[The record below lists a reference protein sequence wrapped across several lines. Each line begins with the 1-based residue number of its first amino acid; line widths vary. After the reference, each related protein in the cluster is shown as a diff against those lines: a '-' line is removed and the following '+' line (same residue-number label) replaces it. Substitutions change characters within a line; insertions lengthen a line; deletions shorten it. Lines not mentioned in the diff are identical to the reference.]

1 MTRSIVDQVIEGIM
15 VVRETGGSL
24 EEELKQLRIEGIG
37 FFIRC
42 ILILVRIN
50 TEVKL
55 GESSHY

>member
-55 GESSHY
+55 GESLHY